1 MSLCLPFL
9 FNIQCHQII
18 FYFPA
23 QAFILHIGGFN
34 LMNLIGLAYRHMD
47 YCLQGLHLAFGK
59 SEQSTCT
66 IYNLKKKKN
75 SLYRTLII
83 VLLLVIFSIII
94 F

>member
-18 FYFPA
+18 SYFPA

-66 IYNLKKKKN
+66 IYNFKKKN

>member
-9 FNIQCHQII
+9 FDIQCHQII

-66 IYNLKKKKN
+66 IYNLKKKKKIP
-75 SLYRTLII
+75 STEL
-83 VLLLVIFSIII
+83 
-94 F
+94 

>member
-18 FYFPA
+18 SYFPA
-23 QAFILHIGGFN
+23 QAFNLHIGGFN

-66 IYNLKKKKN
+66 IYNFKKKN

-83 VLLLVIFSIII
+83 VLPLVIFSIII